1 MSELQNNQARVNFNP
16 TTKMSK
22 EDKTKDWIEHMVGEE
37 IIDYKIESTFDTE
50 GNVIS
55 YDIMIQ
61 PKQSL
66 THIEIPITIMSTSK
80 LNQNEDE

>member
-1 MSELQNNQARVNFNP
+1 
-16 TTKMSK
+16 MSK
-22 EDKTKDWIEHMVGEE
+22 EKDWIEHMVGRE
-37 IIDYKIESTFDTE
+37 IIDYKIEPTYDTD

-66 THIEIPITIMSTSK
+66 DHIEIPITIKSTSK
-80 LNQNEDE
+80 LNQNKDERVNKTTSRVKK